1 MTENHIEESMSLHP
15 VEAHPAEKSDR
26 DPSMNVSASEACSS
40 LEPSEETDN
49 EDSALSEDGEV
60 PSENT
65 FEALNLLPE
74 IQKAV
79 EAMGFTEPTDI
90 QRQAIPLLRSG
101 ADIIGRSQTGTG
113 KTMAFAIPAVEMID
127 RTEAEPTVQVL
138 ILCPTR
144 ELAQQGC
151 EEIKKLIRF
160 MLNIWPVDV
169 YGGAAMDRQLYRLKR
184 ANLVIGTPGRIMDH
198 MRRGSLD
205 LSNVKLVVLDEADEM
220 LSMGFREDI
229 ETILQD
235 VPETRQTVLFSATM
249 PDAIMELTDRF
260 MKDPQLVE
268 INKAQV
274 TLEQIH
280 QMMMEVPMG
289 RKLDA
294 LNLLLHAYEPTRCMI
309 FCNTKLMVDE
319 VSAFLNRSGFGCEGI
334 HGDMNQSQRTR
345 VMEGFKSARIP
356 ILVATDVAARG
367 IDVND
372 IDYVINYDLPQ
383 NSEIYVHRIGRTGR
397 AGKEGSAITLC
408 SGRRQFFAIR
418 DIGRVI
424 RSSIDEI
431 PIPTVA
437 EIRERQNDKSL
448 EKVRAALGSEIPM
461 EFQTMVGKLMAEG
474 HEPAM
479 IASAAMQLC
488 FARDESALADVTFD
502 RKSDGGRLYRKLL
515 LGIGRRQKVAPNH
528 IVSAIAGRANIRG
541 AEIGKIEIY
550 DERSVVGVPAEQAE
564 AIERAMQ
571 GASICGVPVTVK
583 LSAEKPAARPAP
595 GARDGRRAPF
605 GANRRDRTGFVRGG
619 QVRARFHN
627 DDGASRGSADY
638 PDAEHRRHAVHV
650 DSEHTPQR
658 RGKVKLSSS
667 ARARLLDGADL
678 ERFEIKPADDG
689 HKSRRDYSPR
699 RHEGRPNDRRG
710 SRKNS
715 DRGSKRRDRR

>member
-1 MTENHIEESMSLHP
+1 MNH
-15 VEAHPAEKSDR
+15 
-26 DPSMNVSASEACSS
+26 
-40 LEPSEETDN
+40 LEGE
-49 EDSALSEDGEV
+49 ALSIGDDHLEAAVDAIAPEVYANPKVSDESDAAELLSGENEGAV
-60 PSENT
+60 PENT

-74 IQKAV
+74 IQRAV

-151 EEIKKLIRF
+151 DEIKKLIRF
-160 MLNIWPVDV
+160 MLNVWPVDV

-249 PDAIMELTDRF
+249 PDAIMELTDKF

-424 RSSIDEI
+424 RSSIEEI

-448 EKVRAALGSEIPM
+448 EKVRAALGTEIPM

-488 FARDESALADVTFD
+488 FARDESGLADVTFD

-515 LGIGRRQKVAPNH
+515 IGIGRRQKVAPNH

-571 GASICGVPVTVK
+571 GATICGIPVAVK

-595 GARDGRRAPF
+595 GGRDGRRAPL
-605 GANRRDRTGFVRGG
+605 GGNRRDRAGFVRGG
-619 QVRARFHN
+619 QGYGRFR
-627 DDGASRGSADY
+627 DGKSASEDAADSSGV
-638 PDAEHRRHAVHV
+638 ERRHHAFHA
-650 DSEHTPQR
+650 DGERAAER
-658 RGKVKLSSS
+658 RGKVKLSPS

-678 ERFEIKPADDG
+678 DRFEIKAAGEG
-689 HKSRRDYSPR
+689 HKARRDYSPR
-699 RHEGRPNDRRG
+699 HHEGRANDRHANDRRV
-710 SRKNS
+710 SRKNN
-715 DRGSKRRDRR
+715 DRGSKRRDRH